1 MSEPPKMLH
10 SKEVPTLLL
19 MYLMSL
25 NIYLAKLCIFWA
37 SVKGKVLRRLRS
49 CLSSWTR
56 ASPGKMTAPRC
67 CNSDSR
73 LREQLAIT
81 SWAEINTCN

>member
-1 MSEPPKMLH
+1 
-10 SKEVPTLLL
+10 
-19 MYLMSL
+19 MSL
-25 NIYLAKLCIFWA
+25 NQYLAELCISWA

-49 CLSSWTR
+49 CLSSWTP

-81 SWAEINTCN
+81 SWTEINTCNQDKILTFLVKCAK